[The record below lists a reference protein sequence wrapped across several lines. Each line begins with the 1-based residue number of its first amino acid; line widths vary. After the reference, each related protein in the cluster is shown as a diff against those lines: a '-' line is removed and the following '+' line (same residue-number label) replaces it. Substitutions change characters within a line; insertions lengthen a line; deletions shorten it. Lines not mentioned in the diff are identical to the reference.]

1 MTVLLQVMC
10 RQMPSRIYLVSYA
23 ANLSVDILFACSMAS
38 DGKLEISQDA
48 AAPSLISVGS
58 MPARVQSLSML
69 IKVWR
74 SILSPSMANIGS
86 GV

>member
-1 MTVLLQVMC
+1 
-10 RQMPSRIYLVSYA
+10 
-23 ANLSVDILFACSMAS
+23 
-38 DGKLEISQDA
+38 
-48 AAPSLISVGS
+48 
-58 MPARVQSLSML
+58 MPARVHSLSML